1 MKCEEV
7 VEWMH
12 RYLDHDLGEAE
23 TTQMLQ
29 HVAKCPEC
37 AENFSMLRALSR
49 ELEDLPQVSPK
60 FSLVDAIMPQL
71 DAIDEARKEQ
81 SSAVQE
87 MSPVPAA
94 FESLKRSNSSEQ
106 KSKTKWFNSMV
117 GRMSVG
123 AAAAA
128 VVLGF
133 AIWGYQP
140 EQIENADSMLMSSGA
155 SQDSNSAQQ
164 SARSMEVNN
173 DQADTT
179 NQTEGS
185 TIAPD
190 SSNDPVTEGSMQPN
204 ADQPE
209 ESNGTEL
216 KTPDGSGD
224 QEPAKPATEEPSSQ
238 DKGKQEMKST
248 PSSDTSNNQKSMGPN
263 QGTEQ
268 KKPDTSEDGAASPPN
283 DNDERSAADSN
294 DQLDETFSAQTII
307 PNQDTPAQGSEA
319 DNAGTGTDSG
329 ATGSQQGLMAP
340 EQGTAA
346 PTGAKEWKS
355 PDGSYIV
362 MLLGDQ
368 ISIYA
373 KSANDPD
380 ALNLIEQRNVE
391 GTLKSGSWSK
401 DSLQFNYEIDKDG
414 ATTKDTFKVG
424 TSSNVSSAK

>member
-49 ELEDLPQVSPK
+49 ELEDLPQVSPR

-81 SSAVQE
+81 SSTVQE

-94 FESLKRSNSSEQ
+94 FESLKRSSSSEQ
-106 KSKTKWFNSMV
+106 KAKTNWFNSMV

-140 EQIENADSMLMSSGA
+140 EQIENADSMMMRSGA
-155 SQDSNSAQQ
+155 SQESNNEDQA
-164 SARSMEVNN
+164 SMSTEVNN
-173 DQADTT
+173 DQLDST
-179 NQTEGS
+179 NRAEGS
-185 TIAPD
+185 AIVPD
-190 SSNDPVTEGSMQPN
+190 SSNDPVTEGTKQPKV
-204 ADQPE
+204 DQPD

-216 KTPDGSGD
+216 KTPDDSGY
-224 QEPAKPATEEPSSQ
+224 QESAKPSTEGPSSQ
-238 DKGKQEMKST
+238 DKGKQEVNSSL
-248 PSSDTSNNQKSMGPN
+248 SSDSANTQKSMEPK

-268 KKPDTSEDGAASPPN
+268 KKPDTSEGGVSTPIDKDG
-283 DNDERSAADSN
+283 RSASDSN

-307 PNQDTPAQGSEA
+307 PNQDAPAQGSET
-319 DNAGTGTDSG
+319 DNAGTGTESG
-329 ATGSQQGLMAP
+329 AAGDQQGLMAP
-340 EQGTAA
+340 ERGFAA

-355 PDGSYIV
+355 PDGSYVV

-368 ISIYA
+368 LSIYA

-380 ALNLIEQRNVE
+380 VLNLIEQRNVE
-391 GTLKSGSWSK
+391 GTIKSGSWSK
-401 DSLQFNYEIDKDG
+401 DSLQFNYEMDKDG
-414 ATTKDTFKVG
+414 ATTKDTFKVS
-424 TSSNVSSAK
+424 TSSNVSRAK

>member
-23 TTQMLQ
+23 TAQMLQ

-71 DAIDEARKEQ
+71 DAMDEARKEQ
-81 SSAVQE
+81 SSTVQE

-94 FESLKRSNSSEQ
+94 FENLQRSSSSEQ
-106 KSKTKWFNSMV
+106 KAKTKWFNSMA

-128 VVLGF
+128 VILGF
-133 AIWGYQP
+133 AIWGHQP
-140 EQIENADSMLMSSGA
+140 EQIENADSMMLRSGA
-155 SQDSNSAQQ
+155 SQDNNGNEEPVQRMYLNS
-164 SARSMEVNN
+164 

-179 NQTEGS
+179 NQAEGS

-190 SSNDPVTEGSMQPN
+190 SLHDPVTEGSAQPN
-204 ADQPE
+204 ADQPD

-216 KTPDGSGD
+216 KAPDASD
-224 QEPAKPATEEPSSQ
+224 NQESAKPSTEGTASQ
-238 DKGKQEMKST
+238 DKGNQEVNSR
-248 PSSDTSNNQKSMGPN
+248 PSSDTSSNQKSMNPN

-268 KKPDTSEDGAASPPN
+268 KKPDTSEAGASTPN
-283 DNDERSAADSN
+283 DKDGKSTSDSN
-294 DQLDETFSAQTII
+294 EQQDDTFSVQTII
-307 PNQDTPAQGSEA
+307 PNQDGPDQRSEA
-319 DNAGTGTDSG
+319 DNSGTESG
-329 ATGSQQGLMAP
+329 AAGGHQGLMAP
-340 EQGTAA
+340 EQGGSTAL
-346 PTGAKEWKS
+346 TTAKEWKS

-362 MLLGDQ
+362 MLMGDQ
-368 ISIYA
+368 ISVYA

-380 ALNLIEQRNVE
+380 VLNLIEQRNVV
-391 GTLKSGSWSK
+391 GTLKSGNWSK
-401 DSLQFNYEIDKDG
+401 DSQQFNYEMDKDG
-414 ATTKDTFKVG
+414 TTTKDTFKVG
-424 TSSNVSSAK
+424 TASNAPAK

>member
-23 TTQMLQ
+23 TTQMLE

-81 SSAVQE
+81 SSTVQE

-94 FESLKRSNSSEQ
+94 FENLQRSSSSEQ
-106 KSKTKWFNSMV
+106 KAKTKWFNSMA

-128 VVLGF
+128 VILGF
-133 AIWGYQP
+133 AIWGHQP
-140 EQIENADSMLMSSGA
+140 EQIENADSVMIRSGA
-155 SQDSNSAQQ
+155 SQDSNSDEQ
-164 SARSMEVNN
+164 SALSMQVNN
-173 DQADTT
+173 DQADSA
-179 NQTEGS
+179 NRAEGS
-185 TIAPD
+185 AIAPD

-204 ADQPE
+204 ADQPD

-216 KTPDGSGD
+216 KTPEAPGD
-224 QEPAKPATEEPSSQ
+224 QESVKPSAEGPSSQ
-238 DKGKQEMKST
+238 DKGKQEVNSS
-248 PSSDTSNNQKSMGPN
+248 PSSDSGNTQKSMDSG

-268 KKPDTSEDGAASPPN
+268 KKPDTSEGSASTPN
-283 DNDERSAADSN
+283 DKDGRSASESNDE
-294 DQLDETFSAQTII
+294 LDETFSAQTII
-307 PNQDTPAQGSEA
+307 PNQDTPAQGSET
-319 DNAGTGTDSG
+319 DNAGTGTESG
-329 ATGSQQGLMAP
+329 ATVGQQGLMAP
-340 EQGTAA
+340 EQGIAA
-346 PTGAKEWKS
+346 PTGTKEWKS
-355 PDGSYIV
+355 PDGSYVV

-368 ISIYA
+368 LSIYA

-380 ALNLIEQRNVE
+380 VLNLIEQRSVE

-401 DSLQFNYEIDKDG
+401 DSQQFNYEMDKDG
-414 ATTKDTFKVG
+414 ATTKDTFKVS
-424 TSSNVSSAK
+424 TSSNVSPAK